1 MAERKGKNPDSP
13 LKREAK
19 TYTKTAL
26 TFGILGSGD
35 TGQRIK
41 NILAAMRA
49 KKAGRRVETF
59 SDAVARHGLTEKEIQ
74 ARTAEVK
81 ATADLIALIAVL
93 ALVLLLASV
102 YLGWPFSAVTLLGLG
117 TVWSICQTLVWR
129 FRYDQLHGRELFA
142 FKDWLLGRRTGEFK

>member
-1 MAERKGKNPDSP
+1 MAEKRKKKADSP

-19 TYTKTAL
+19 TFAKTAA

-41 NILAAMRA
+41 NILSAVQGR
-49 KKAGRRVETF
+49 KASRHVETF
-59 SDAVARHGLTEKEIQ
+59 SDAVARHGLAENEIQ

-81 ATADLIALIAVL
+81 ATADLIALVAVL
-93 ALVLLLASV
+93 ALVMLLASV
-102 YLGWPFSAVTLLGLG
+102 YVGWPFSVVSLLCLG
-117 TVWSICQTLVWR
+117 SVWSICQTLVWR
-129 FRYDQLHGRELFA
+129 FRYDQLRDRELFA